1 MCTCGTA
8 GAIGALFAPLTPP
21 NTNDSA
27 NDSGRNNSSSNNNNN
42 NNNNN
47 NSSTNNS
54 NSSSNS
60 SNSSSNS
67 GAAVVVPG
75 LGEIYFDVV
84 LVDESSQVA
93 NQSTTIY
100 HHPLIFPS
108 HITPPILSHCSHLI
122 LP

>member
-27 NDSGRNNSSSNNNNN
+27 NDSD
-42 NNNNN
+42 
-47 NSSTNNS
+47 
-54 NSSSNS
+54 SSSNS